1 MSWETV
7 ESHILVP
14 GAKLSGEALD
24 PKNPRIIALIKKR
37 GKISSLYL
45 HSRFFLREVEKKS
58 PLYKNSIYWG
68 DL

>member
-37 GKISSLYL
+37 GQDQFAVLALKVFSEGG
-45 HSRFFLREVEKKS
+45 REKE
-58 PLYKNSIYWG
+58 PTI
-68 DL
+68 